1 MFGLQLL
8 VELRLKSFNIH
19 IIPSQYQLEM
29 EDKII
34 MYQVIKEAQTS
45 TEPPVAVP
53 VFEKQSTECLL

>member
-45 TEPPVAVP
+45 TEPPAAVP